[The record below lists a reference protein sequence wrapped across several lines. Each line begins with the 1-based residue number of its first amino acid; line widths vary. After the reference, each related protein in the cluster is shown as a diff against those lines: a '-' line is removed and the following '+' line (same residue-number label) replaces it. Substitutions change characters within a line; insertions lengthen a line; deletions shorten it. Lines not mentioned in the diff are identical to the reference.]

1 MVYKEEGADRIEI
14 GITHA
19 GGGGRGRKRDT
30 SRKEGLDHLEKE
42 VVQREVSK

>member
-1 MVYKEEGADRIEI
+1 MVYKEEGVDRVEI
-14 GITHA
+14 RITHA